1 MSIKGLWDY
10 LPFKLTLCF
19 GAVLAF
25 ICSVIILKE
34 DVFTKN
40 IHFCGASDCFD
51 MFIDLFAL
59 PIDIV
64 KATAALLAIVALV
77 HKSEETQ
84 EQIRITT
91 MQNKYSNFYSHR
103 KTIKEELNEKLN
115 LNNLLVLSDFNRFYR
130 VFFPKNTPENFN
142 FKADEAVLPEMYK
155 SFITSLFEKSAFQEV
170 YKNTVETGEYF
181 HLSKV
186 KFEYQIEAIKFIG
199 DELKKLFPKLGLE
212 CKFEFILIDL
222 KPYRVKHGCM
232 SHSSF
237 ESIPDFLVIN
247 NFSMDELFNEIDVL
261 NQMIFDVLYIK
272 DNIKLIDLGDAL
284 FPLSEPWFNWTIQ
297 SLQVQIGRIKD
308 AQNN

>member
-25 ICSVIILKE
+25 ICSVIILTE

-51 MFIDLFAL
+51 RFIDLFAL

-130 VFFPKNTPENFN
+130 VFFLKILLRILILRLMRLFCL
-142 FKADEAVLPEMYK
+142 KCIKVLLPH
-155 SFITSLFEKSAFQEV
+155 F
-170 YKNTVETGEYF
+170 
-181 HLSKV
+181 
-186 KFEYQIEAIKFIG
+186 
-199 DELKKLFPKLGLE
+199 LKKVLFRKCIKIQLKLVNTFTLV
-212 CKFEFILIDL
+212 KLIL
-222 KPYRVKHGCM
+222 
-232 SHSSF
+232 
-237 ESIPDFLVIN
+237 
-247 NFSMDELFNEIDVL
+247 
-261 NQMIFDVLYIK
+261 
-272 DNIKLIDLGDAL
+272 NIK
-284 FPLSEPWFNWTIQ
+284 
-297 SLQVQIGRIKD
+297 
-308 AQNN
+308 